1 MESSNSGI
9 LEPNYEE
16 KFNIPSQ
23 FQIIEYAYTK
33 KDISKKG
40 VCYRCQNRN
49 KCSLTLVIEIK
60 EFKKILNKTNTEDI
74 SYKINSRQKVHTS
87 VIEEI
92 KKVKITEYMT
102 IDEIKFLAKNLVN

>member
-60 EFKKILNKTNTEDI
+60 EFKKFLIKLIQKIYDI
-74 SYKINSRQKVHTS
+74 KSIVDR
-87 VIEEI
+87 
-92 KKVKITEYMT
+92 
-102 IDEIKFLAKNLVN
+102 KFIQV